1 MLCTT
6 WIVRSMSQDKL
17 DVVKQEMAR
26 LNTDI
31 LRINELKWMGVGKFN
46 SDDHCIYYADK
57 NLIEE
62 LD

>member
-1 MLCTT
+1 MLYRT

-17 DVVKQEMAR
+17 DVIKQEMAR

-46 SDDHCIYYADK
+46 SGDPCIYYADK

>member
-1 MLCTT
+1 MWYRT

-46 SDDHCIYYADK
+46 SDDRCIYYADK

-62 LD
+62 LG